1 MVLDDQEEF
10 RNTDATAIQ
19 INFQG
24 NSQDQGHDI
33 QTQHATAI
41 QINFPGNSQY
51 QGLDV
56 EQVMVTC
63 GQGWVPDEGHSVPE
77 HEGGVDPGL
86 GGVHVVRP
94 ILALTHLHLHELRYV
109 LFIVNIFPPY
119 IFHLEDVES
128 EGDSRHWNEVGEDP
142 PGLRHRLRDCPA
154 NRI

>member
-10 RNTDATAIQ
+10 RNTD
-19 INFQG
+19 
-24 NSQDQGHDI
+24 
-33 QTQHATAI
+33 ATAI

-86 GGVHVVRP
+86 GGVHVVGP
-94 ILALTHLHLHELRYV
+94 ILALTHLHLHELEYMFS
-109 LFIVNIFPPY
+109 L
-119 IFHLEDVES
+119 
-128 EGDSRHWNEVGEDP
+128 
-142 PGLRHRLRDCPA
+142 
-154 NRI
+154 

>member
-24 NSQDQGHDI
+24 NSQDQCHEI
-33 QTQHATAI
+33 QTQQLYKLTFKAI
-41 QINFPGNSQY
+41 LDSQVH
-51 QGLDV
+51 DV

-63 GQGWVPDEGHSVPE
+63 GQGWVPDQGHCVPE
-77 HEGGVDPGL
+77 HEGGVHPGL
-86 GGVHVVRP
+86 GGVHVVGP
-94 ILALTHLHLHELRYV
+94 ILALTHLHLHELGDV
-109 LFIVNIFPPY
+109 LSIVYIFPPY
-119 IFHLEDVES
+119 IFHLRNVES

-154 NRI
+154 NKI